1 MPASARMVPSA
12 YDAYFTAAATGAAT
26 LIGLL
31 FVAVSLR
38 DETIFGRNAIAGGEA
53 LALTAFGGLVNAFVV
68 TLLGL
73 VPNTNI
79 GFAALV
85 MAGIGILTIIRLH
98 NRLLWGRNRIALVV
112 VLGAYVAQIV
122 YGAELLA
129 RPHDS
134 GSLENLSYAVFVNL
148 VVSLSR
154 A

>member
-1 MPASARMVPSA
+1 MVPSA

-85 MAGIGILTIIRLH
+85 MAGSASSRSSGCITGSC
-98 NRLLWGRNRIALVV
+98 
-112 VLGAYVAQIV
+112 
-122 YGAELLA
+122 GAET
-129 RPHDS
+129 
-134 GSLENLSYAVFVNL
+134 GS
-148 VVSLSR
+148 R
-154 A
+154 